1 MMEVVMGIKYVVDLL
16 VIVIIVGL
24 IGKFDKFINFIVV

>member
-24 IGKFDKFINFIVV
+24 IGNFDKFINFIVV